1 MLNINIYSN
10 KKETGEAA
18 AEKAAEFLLKAL
30 DSQDYA
36 YFVAATGVSQYEFLD
51 ALTKNKEIE
60 WSRTVMFHLDEYIG
74 LSTSHPGSLRNYLQK
89 RIVNLVPLGK
99 VHFIEGDALDALQ
112 ECNRI
117 NKIVSQ
123 IKIDVIFLG
132 VGENGHLAFNEPPA
146 NFEIKDP
153 YIIVDLDQ
161 KSRNQQIRE
170 GWFDSI
176 EQVPKKA
183 ISMSI
188 QEIMRGK
195 NIICICII
203 CICPERRKAEAVR
216 NCFSENARITPKNPA
231 SILKKHE
238 SCYCFLDKQSASLL
252 KTPKTW

>member
-1 MLNINIYSN
+1 MLNINIFSN

-74 LSTSHPGSLRNYLQK
+74 LSASHPASLRNYLQK
-89 RIVNLVPLGK
+89 RLVNLIHPGK
-99 VHFIEGDALDALQ
+99 VHFIEGDALDAVQ

-117 NKIVSQ
+117 NKIISEF
-123 IKIDVIFLG
+123 KIDVIFLG
-132 VGENGHLAFNEPPA
+132 IGENGHLAFNDPPA

-161 KSRNQQIRE
+161 KSRNQQVRE
-170 GWFDSI
+170 GWFNSI

-195 NIICICII
+195 NIICIC
-203 CICPERRKAEAVR
+203 PERRKAEAVR
-216 NCFSENARITPKNPA
+216 NCFSEDKRITPKYPA

-238 SCYCFLDKQSASLL
+238 SCFCFLDEESASLL
-252 KTPKTW
+252 KTIKSR

>member
-1 MLNINIYSN
+1 MLNINIFSN
-10 KKETGEAA
+10 KKEAGEAA
-18 AEKAAEFLLKAL
+18 AEKAAELLLKAL

-51 ALTKNKEIE
+51 VLTKNDEIE

-74 LSTSHPGSLRNYLQK
+74 LSASHPASLRKYLQK
-89 RIVNLVPLGK
+89 RIVDLINPGK
-99 VHFIEGDALDALQ
+99 VYFIEGDALDAVQ

-117 NKIVSQ
+117 NKIISEVNV
-123 IKIDVIFLG
+123 DVIFTGLG
-132 VGENGHLAFNEPPA
+132 INGHLAFNDPPA

-161 KSRNQQIRE
+161 KSRNQQVRE
-170 GWFDSI
+170 GWFNSI
-176 EQVPKKA
+176 EQVPKRA

-195 NIICICII
+195 NIICIC
-203 CICPERRKAEAVR
+203 PEKRKAEAVS
-216 NCFSENARITPKNPA
+216 NCFSDNVSITPKYPA

-238 SCYCFLDKQSASLL
+238 NCYCFLDEQSASLL
-252 KTPKTW
+252 KTPKSR